1 MFHFYRMAK
10 IKKRYKISGA
20 ALLSLLLA
28 AVVLF
33 FAIQGKRFQNRL
45 VTGFLDRISE
55 KTGTKVHIGEVSFKG
70 INKINLRDV
79 FVEDLHGDTL
89 LYVNQVNTH
98 FLSYSFSR
106 RSLRF
111 GASELDSAKFYLIT
125 DTAGI
130 LNFDYYLQMLGA
142 YDPPDTTRPA
152 FKLNIRSIRANTLLF
167 WLRDRSSATDTGGI
181 DFGDMYVD
189 IHHAN
194 IRKFSVERDRVHM
207 NIQSLVFTEKSGF
220 DVEDFSAIMALSKNH
235 LQFDYLSIRTPKSE
249 LAEGAVK
256 FSFHRFKNF
265 GKETLFDSINI
276 QGDISKSVINLSD
289 VGYFTP
295 FFKGIEEAYQF
306 SGKFQGPLSNFKA
319 REVTLSSGSS
329 TLLHGNFDISGL
341 PDIQQSFLYLDI
353 ASFESSTAE
362 FPKVFHSFTRNRL
375 VLPEVLNQAGW
386 FAYKGNFTGYIDNFV
401 SYGTLRSGFGN
412 ITTDISIRPESRSKV
427 KLKGF
432 VGGQNFRLGRL
443 LKNDL
448 VGEISLDATVE
459 GIFGNNS
466 FSTSLASTVH
476 DVEINRYHYRNID
489 IKGLFTNQMY
499 DGKVSMHDE
508 NIEFEFDGNI
518 RFGKKVNAF
527 DFKANIVH
535 ANLYR
540 LNIDRSDPA
549 SYASCY
555 VIAKGGGTSIG
566 NLTGEVNVVNS
577 LFSKTGRQLQ
587 LFDVRLTAEN
597 TENFNSLRLQS
608 DFLDASLS
616 GRYDLT
622 TLRQTIYKLANRL
635 APAAQYT
642 DTLIAKGHIN
652 DFDLSLTFKN
662 TQQVTEYFTPSIA
675 ISTGSVVKAGLHPN
689 GQIFLNSDCKHLRF
703 GGRVVDDLTIKSTGA
718 DSSLE
723 MSVTA
728 GRIFLTGAYYL
739 QNIRLNGRIAD
750 NQLKIDSHWG
760 ANSSDSQQGHLLGS
774 LHIIEDQ
781 PGEPLFRINIEESRI
796 TLNDTLWKISP
807 SEINI
812 GNRTVSIDNLLVKSS
827 SGSIALAGHISATG
841 TDALMARVSHFNLSN
856 INNFLNKEK
865 LVLGGDVS
873 GSVTFSNLY
882 RQPVIEANLETEKL
896 SLNNK
901 LLGDATVQSS
911 WENDKQQLNLDAVIR
926 RGKLE
931 TFILEGNI
939 QQPGT
944 RLNLDCRLDKL
955 RIDPLDPF
963 FTDIFS
969 DFKGLASGRVQIS
982 GDVQYPLINGQLEF
996 DRAGFRVDY
1005 LNTRYGFTDKI
1016 LVTNNQIYFKS
1027 VEILDAEGNSARL
1040 NGNIYLDRLRDV
1052 NLTLELLPEKMLMLN
1067 TISADNPDFYGKA
1080 YGTGKVNIHGNLRNI
1095 SISVKARSD
1104 RNTRLSI
1111 PVKYTRVADTYSFVK
1126 FTRKADPDESHKKP
1140 DYQVDLRGLLL
1151 DFDLQLTPEAE
1162 VQIIFD
1168 EKMGDIMKG
1177 RGTGSIVMEIN
1188 TKGAFNMYG
1197 NYTISEGDYLFT
1209 LQNVINK
1216 KFTIRPN
1223 STITWNGKPLEA
1235 DLNIDAYYRVKT
1247 SLYNLFIEEKSDE
1260 YKKRIPVECQL
1271 TMTNKLT
1278 NPDIA
1283 FGIILPTADFET
1295 RNKLQERIGSEDELT
1310 RQFLSLLVLNT
1321 FYVDPAARES
1331 SGAETASTGN
1341 VVGVTTSELLS
1352 NQLSNWL
1359 SQINNNI
1366 DVGVNYRPG
1375 DELTTDEVE
1384 LALSTQFLNDR
1395 VSVHTNFDFG
1405 GTQVQTEDAT
1415 AATNS
1420 STTTIVGDFVVEYYI
1435 TKNGKLRMKVFNRA
1449 NDDLYDEKSDY
1460 TQGIGLFYKEDF
1472 NNVQEL
1478 LNRYWT
1484 SMFAKSTKVE
1494 SN

>member
-1 MFHFYRMAK
+1 MAK
-10 IKKRYKISGA
+10 VKKRYKISGA
-20 ALLSLLLA
+20 ALLTFMVA
-28 AVVLF
+28 AIVLF

-45 VTGFLDRISE
+45 VTEFLARISA

-70 INKINLRDV
+70 INKINLKEV
-79 FVEDLHGDTL
+79 YVEDLNGDTL
-89 LYVNQVNTH
+89 LYVNEVNTH
-98 FLSYSFSR
+98 FISYSFSR

-111 GASELDSAKFYLIT
+111 GASELDSAKFYLVT
-125 DTAGI
+125 DTAGT
-130 LNFDYYLQMLGA
+130 LNFDYYLRMLGA

-167 WLRDRSSATDTGGI
+167 WLRDQSSKADTGGI

-189 IHHAN
+189 IHLAN
-194 IRKFSVERDRVHM
+194 IRKFSVERDKVHM

-249 LAEGAVK
+249 LADGAVR
-256 FSFHRFKNF
+256 FNFQRFKNF
-265 GKETLFDSINI
+265 GKETLFDSVSI
-276 QGDISKSVINLSD
+276 QGEISKSMINLSD
-289 VGYFTP
+289 VGYFTT
-295 FFKGIEEAYQF
+295 FFKGIEDVYAF

-319 REVTLSSGSS
+319 RDVTLSSGSS

-341 PDIQQSFLYLDI
+341 PDIQESFLYLDI
-353 ASFESSTAE
+353 TSFESSTAE
-362 FPKVFHSFTRNRL
+362 FPRVFHSFTRNQL
-375 VLPEVLNQAGW
+375 VLPDVINQAGW

-401 SYGTLRSGFGN
+401 SFGTIRSGYGN
-412 ITTDISIRPESRSKV
+412 ISTDISIRPESRSKV

-448 VGEISLDATVE
+448 VGEISLDATIE
-459 GIFGNNS
+459 GTIEKNS
-466 FSTSLASTVH
+466 FSTTLSSTIH
-476 DVEINRYHYRNID
+476 DVEINRYNYRNID

-499 DGKVSMHDE
+499 DGEVSMDDD

-518 RFGKKVNAF
+518 RFGKKENAF
-527 DFKANIVH
+527 DFRANIVH

-555 VIAKGGGTSIG
+555 VIAKGGGTSLG
-566 NLTGEVNVVNS
+566 NLAGEINVVNS
-577 LFSKTGRQLQ
+577 LFSKTGKQLQ
-587 LFDVRLTAEN
+587 LFDVSLSAEN
-597 TENFNSLRLQS
+597 TKDFNSLRLQS
-608 DFLDASLS
+608 DFLDASLL

-622 TLRQTIYKLANRL
+622 TLRQTFRQLANRL
-635 APAAQYT
+635 APASGFT
-642 DTLIAKGHIN
+642 DTLIAKGHFN
-652 DFDLSLTFKN
+652 DFDLTMTFKN
-662 TQQVTEYFTPSIA
+662 TQQITEYFLPSMA
-675 ISTGSVVKAGLHPN
+675 VSAGTVVKAGLHTN
-689 GQIFLNSDCKHLRF
+689 GQMYLESDCNYLRL
-703 GGRVVDDLTIKSTGA
+703 GGRVIDNLKIQSNGA
-718 DSSLE
+718 DSTLLLSL
-723 MSVTA
+723 TA
-728 GRIFLTGAYYL
+728 GRIFLTDAYYL
-739 QNIRLNGRIAD
+739 KNIHLTGRMEDNRLIVN
-750 NQLKIDSHWG
+750 NYWG
-760 ANSSDSQQGHLLGS
+760 ANNSDPQQGHLHGS
-774 LHIIEDQ
+774 IHILKNQ
-781 PGEPLFRINIEESRI
+781 PGSPQFQINIEESQI
-796 TLNDTLWKISP
+796 TLNDTLWNISP
-807 SEINI
+807 AEIKVGHQAI
-812 GNRTVSIDNLLVKSS
+812 GIDNLLVRSS
-827 SGSIALAGHISATG
+827 SGSLALAGQISATG
-841 TDALMARVSHFNLSN
+841 TDVLMARVSHFNLSN
-856 INNFLNKEK
+856 INNFLNQEK
-865 LVLGGDVS
+865 LLLGGNIS
-873 GSVTFSNLY
+873 GSVTFSNLF
-882 RQPVIEANLETEKL
+882 RQPVIEANLEAEKL

-901 LLGDATVQSS
+901 PLGDATIRSS
-911 WENDKQQLNLDAVIR
+911 WENNKQQLNLDATVR
-926 RGKLE
+926 RGKLA
-931 TFILEGNI
+931 TLILEGNI

-944 RLNLDCRLDKL
+944 RFNLDCRLDKL

-963 FTDIFS
+963 FTGIFS
-969 DFKGLASGRVQIS
+969 EFRGLATGRVQIS
-982 GDVQYPLINGQLEF
+982 GDVHNPLINGQLEF

-1005 LNTRYGFTDKI
+1005 LNTRYGFTDRI
-1016 LVTNNQIYFKS
+1016 AVTNNQVYFKS
-1027 VEILDAEGNSARL
+1027 VEILDAEGNAAKL

-1067 TISADNPDFYGKA
+1067 TSSADNPDFYGKA
-1080 YGTGKVNIHGNLRNI
+1080 YGTGKVNIHGNLQNI

-1126 FTRKADPDESHKKP
+1126 FTRRAGPDENKKKTE
-1140 DYQVDLRGLLL
+1140 YQADLRGLLL

-1177 RGTGSIVMEIN
+1177 RGSGNIVMEIN

-1216 KFTIRPN
+1216 KFTLRPN

-1271 TMTNKLT
+1271 TMTSKLT

-1283 FGIILPTADFET
+1283 FGILLPTADFET

-1331 SGAETASTGN
+1331 SGAESASTGN

-1405 GTQVQTEDAT
+1405 GSQVQTEDA
-1415 AATNS
+1415 AAASNS
-1420 STTTIVGDFVVEYYI
+1420 STTTIVGDFVVEYNI

-1484 SMFAKSTKVE
+1484 WMFAKNAKLE